1 MWIHF
6 LILAVSYGFGVAY
19 NVDMAAWYDVVIGA
33 MAGLQADIVI
43 QTVLGAGVIVL
54 VGLVMAQVNAY
65 ALMLPLARLIMEVS
79 LFGVSVL
86 AFGGF
91 YFAGTLAR
99 NFWFDMGSAA
109 LVPFVGLITAAII
122 LYLFDFNYP
131 YKQKISA
138 YLILAFISLALN
150 FAV

>member
-1 MWIHF
+1 MWIHL
-6 LILAVSYGFGVAY
+6 LILAVSFGFGAAY
-19 NVDMAAWYDVVIGA
+19 NVDMAAWYDQVTGA
-33 MAGLQADIVI
+33 MADVQTDIFI
-43 QTVLGAGVIVL
+43 KTVLGAGLIVL
-54 VGLVMAQVNAY
+54 LGVVMAQVNAY
-65 ALMLPLARLIMEVS
+65 ALMLPLARLIMEIS
-79 LFGVSVL
+79 LFGVSLL
-86 AFGGF
+86 AFGSL

-138 YLILAFISLALN
+138 YLFLAFISLAFA